1 MNQTSMNNENVD
13 AVLPQ
18 PEQEEYTLE
27 ELFAE
32 LDRRSGRGEYT
43 LEELMV
49 ELDRRWEQSHRQ

>member
-1 MNQTSMNNENVD
+1 MNNENVD

-43 LEELMV
+43 LEEMLA
-49 ELDRRWEQSHRQ
+49 ELDRRWEQSHQASP